1 MDLLVSFFR
10 DFVLKQLVIVP
21 IDLTEAKK
29 KENAFLSEP
38 NETISLESLKIVEP
52 TEKTSIEIANENAR
66 GFGKLDPSS
75 KFCVKKDFLKV
86 LQSLEEAKEMEVFTY
101 VQVRILKFELWK
113 CERL

>member
-1 MDLLVSFFR
+1 M
-10 DFVLKQLVIVP
+10 IVP

-38 NETISLESLKIVEP
+38 NETNISLESLKIVGP